1 MELKLDKR
9 VIDEAVQEAVNEIK
23 QNFIPKDV
31 LDKIRAEISGYG
43 LLWVEYNIDDI
54 SEKGIEKLVENV
66 IGQVKEQVLAIIDKY
81 KTERREINMD
91 KDPID
96 KYHAIK
102 SIIDTAE
109 EEIQGKFEE
118 CVQNNWMY
126 DYTQFANN
134 TRMQAYSE
142 IEKMTKE

>member
-9 VIDEAVQEAVNEIK
+9 VIDEAVQEAVREIK
-23 QNFIPKDV
+23 KNFIPKDV
-31 LDKIRAEISGYG
+31 LDKIRAEIEFEVDHRTNM
-43 LLWVEYNIDDI
+43 LCVEDVF
-54 SEKGIEKLVENV
+54 EV
-66 IGQVKEQVLAIIDKY
+66 IDKY
-81 KTERREINMD
+81 KTERREISMD

-102 SIIDTAE
+102 LIIDTAE
-109 EEIQGKFEE
+109 EEIRGKFEE
-118 CVQNNWMY
+118 CMQNNWMY

-134 TRMQAYSE
+134 TRMQAYNE